1 MGPNHRSFICGGDR
15 GPVQWRYGEDHAA
28 NRIPG
33 GSDRLSGGIRPSHPG
48 SPGAGAERG
57 AVHRPVHRHGRG
69 HPGPKG
75 PALSHPGRG
84 GGLGAAAEG
93 GAPAHPPRLLAQ
105 RAGVAVLSITQR
117 VEKQKE
123 A

>member
-1 MGPNHRSFICGGDR
+1 MGPNHRSFICGGGR

-57 AVHRPVHRHGRG
+57 LYTVRFTDT
-69 HPGPKG
+69 
-75 PALSHPGRG
+75 G
-84 GGLGAAAEG
+84 GGIRVRRDRLYPTRDAAA
-93 GAPAHPPRLLAQ
+93 
-105 RAGVAVLSITQR
+105 AGVQR
-117 VEKQKE
+117 RKAERQPIRPGYWHNVPVWQC
-123 A
+123 